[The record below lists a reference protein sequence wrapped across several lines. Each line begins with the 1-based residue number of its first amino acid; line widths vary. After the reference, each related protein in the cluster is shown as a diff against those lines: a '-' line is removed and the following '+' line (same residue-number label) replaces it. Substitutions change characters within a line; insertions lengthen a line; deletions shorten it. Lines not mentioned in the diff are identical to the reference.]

1 MIRFIRNL
9 YLTNTFFIGLGVITG
24 LFALGFAIPIMFPIA
39 KAVLTLFVVLTLA
52 DIVLTFNPNFLVEC
66 ERKLPKMF
74 SLGDE
79 NRVELIIDSS
89 FGIPLK
95 LEVIDELPVQFQERN
110 FSQKIKLK
118 AMEKRKLVYMLRPV
132 ERGEYHFNNVN
143 LYSSS
148 PIGLIQRRHNKKLSQ
163 MVPVYPS
170 IIQMKKFGLIAMSKA
185 ASFQGVKKLR
195 RLGHSYEFEQI
206 KNYVKGDDYRSVN
219 WKATGRRNQIMV
231 NQYEDQRA
239 QQVYTVIDKSRNMHM
254 PFDGMSLFDY
264 AVNAGLAI
272 SNVSLLKHDKA
283 GLITFS
289 DKVGASIKADRSQ
302 NQLRKIINTL
312 YNEKARNLESN
323 FELLYR
329 STRNIIKGRSL
340 VFLYTN
346 FESSFALERV
356 LPILRK
362 INTFH
367 LLVVILFDNTEIKD
381 FSVEKATDLE
391 GIYNQTLAQ
400 QYVSDKQQMVHK
412 LRQHKI
418 QTILTNPED
427 LTVNTIN
434 KYLELK
440 SRGLI

>member
-1 MIRFIRNL
+1 MIKFIRNL
-9 YLTNTFFIGLGVITG
+9 YFTNIFFIGLGIITG
-24 LFALGFAIPIMFPIA
+24 MFALGFAIPVMFPIA
-39 KAVLTLFVVLTLA
+39 KAALTLFVILTLA

-79 NRVELIIDSS
+79 NRVELVLDSS

-95 LEVIDELPVQFQERN
+95 LEIIDELPIQFQERN
-110 FSQKIKLK
+110 FSKTIKLK
-118 AMEKRKLVYMLRPV
+118 PMEKRTLSYKLRPV

-148 PIGLIQRRHNKKLSQ
+148 PIGLIQRRHNKKQSQ

-170 IIQMKKFGLIAMSKA
+170 IIQMKKYGLKALSKVS
-185 ASFQGVKKLR
+185 SFQGVKKLR

-219 WKATGRRNQIMV
+219 WKATSRRNNLMV

-239 QQVYTVIDKSRNMHM
+239 QQVYTIIDKSRTMHM
-254 PFDGMSLFDY
+254 PFNGMSLFDY
-264 AVNAGLAI
+264 AVNSCLAI

-289 DKVGASIKADRSQ
+289 NKVGASIKADRSQ

-323 FELLYR
+323 FELLYQ

-346 FESSFALERV
+346 FESVFALERV

-362 INTFH
+362 INAFH
-367 LLVVILFDNTEIKD
+367 LLVVILFDNTEIKE
-381 FSVEKATDLE
+381 FSTDKATDLE

-400 QYVSDKQQMVHK
+400 QYVSDKQQMVQK

>member
-9 YLTNTFFIGLGVITG
+9 YLTNTFFIGLGIITG
-24 LFALGFAIPIMFPIA
+24 LFAFGFAVPVLFPIA
-39 KAVLTLFVVLTLA
+39 KAALTLFIILTLA

-95 LEVIDELPVQFQERN
+95 LQIIDELPVQFQERN
-110 FSQKIKLK
+110 FSQTIKLK
-118 AMEKRKLVYMLRPV
+118 PMEKRKLSYKLRPV

-148 PIGLIQRRHNKKLSQ
+148 PIGLIQRRHNKKLGQ

-170 IIQMKKFGLIAMSKA
+170 IIQMKKYGLIALSKVS
-185 ASFQGVKKLR
+185 SFQGVKKLR

-219 WKATGRRNQIMV
+219 WKATSRRNNLMV

-239 QQVYTVIDKSRNMHM
+239 QQVYTIIDKSRSMHM
-254 PFDGMSLFDY
+254 PFEGMSLFDY
-264 AVNAGLAI
+264 SVNACLAI

-289 DKVGASIKADRSQ
+289 NKVGASIKADRSQ

-312 YNEKARNLESN
+312 YNEKARNLECN
-323 FELLYR
+323 YELLYQ

-346 FESSFALERV
+346 FESTFALERV

-362 INTFH
+362 INAFH
-367 LLVVILFDNTEIKD
+367 LLVVVIFENTEIKE
-381 FSVEKATDLE
+381 FSAEKATDLE
-391 GIYNQTLAQ
+391 GIYHQTLAQ
-400 QYVSDKQQMVHK
+400 QYISDKQQMVQK
-412 LRQHKI
+412 LKQHKI
-418 QTILTNPED
+418 QTVLTNPAD

-434 KYLELK
+434 KYLEMK

>member
-9 YLTNTFFIGLGVITG
+9 YFTNIFFIGLGVITG
-24 LFALGFAIPIMFPIA
+24 LFALGFAVPIMFPIA
-39 KAVLTLFVVLTLA
+39 KAALTLFVVLTLA
-52 DIVLTFNPNFLVEC
+52 DIVLTFNPNFLIEC

-79 NRVELIIDSS
+79 NRVELILDSS

-95 LEVIDELPVQFQERN
+95 LEIIDELPIQFQERN

-118 AMEKRKLVYMLRPV
+118 PMEKRVLSYKLRPV

-170 IIQMKKFGLIAMSKA
+170 IIQMKKYGLIALSKVS
-185 ASFQGVKKLR
+185 SFQGVKKLR

-219 WKATGRRNQIMV
+219 WKATSRRSSIMV

-239 QQVYTVIDKSRNMHM
+239 QQVYTIIDKSRTMHM
-254 PFDGMSLFDY
+254 PFNGMSLFDY
-264 AVNAGLAI
+264 AVNSCLAI

-289 DKVGASIKADRSQ
+289 NKVGASIKADRSQ

-323 FELLYR
+323 FELLYQ

-346 FESSFALERV
+346 FESVFALERV

-362 INTFH
+362 INAFH
-367 LLVVILFDNTEIKD
+367 LLVVVLFDNTEIKE
-381 FSVEKATDLE
+381 FSTDKATDLE

-400 QYVSDKQQMVHK
+400 QYVSDKQQMVQK